1 MCQGVVLRIVSRV
14 VSRWRESLEMLSSL
28 GLQRL
33 ACIGV
38 CLVLLAPATSA
49 DETDWRIIS
58 PIDGT
63 RFERLITGVV
73 VSIEKPANET
83 GILKFT
89 FWNQGLGESREFPVG
104 LKSTEHVA
112 VSLGGSALPDGE
124 YRIQV
129 FSGREPN
136 RIMAEV
142 SIVVETDPARKPN
155 LPTIDFPLPE
165 TRFPLN
171 TASITFAGL
180 AGGQVWGIVRR
191 NGQDL
196 MSFHCQHRVGLFWA
210 HSVPWGFG
218 AGRYEVT
225 VYDGDPQQFLLKA
238 EGSTSF
244 IIGEEL
250 PAADSDARPDQ
261 PVLPRMGTGPVVPF
275 TTAPEPWTDKVPATA
290 WDNQ

>member
-1 MCQGVVLRIVSRV
+1 MCQVVVARV
-14 VSRWRESLEMLSSL
+14 DSRWRELLEKLSSL

-38 CLVLLAPATSA
+38 CLVMLASGARA
-49 DETDWRIIS
+49 DETGWRIIS

-63 RFERLITGVV
+63 RFQRLITGLV
-73 VSIEKPANET
+73 VSIEKPSNET
-83 GILKFT
+83 GNLKFT

-112 VSLGGSALPDGE
+112 ISLGGSTLPDGE
-124 YRIQV
+124 YRIQI
-129 FSGREPN
+129 FSGRDPS

-171 TASITFAGL
+171 TASMTFAGL

-191 NGQDL
+191 DGQDL
-196 MSFHCQHRVGLFWA
+196 MSFHCQQRVGLFWA

-218 AGRYEVT
+218 AGQYEVT
-225 VYDGDPQQFLLKA
+225 VYDGDPQTFLLKPEA
-238 EGSTSF
+238 STSF

-250 PAADSDARPDQ
+250 PATDSDERPDQ
-261 PVLPRMGTGPVVPF
+261 PMLPRMGTGRGAPF
-275 TTAPEPWTDKVPATA
+275 TTAPEPWTGKVPATA